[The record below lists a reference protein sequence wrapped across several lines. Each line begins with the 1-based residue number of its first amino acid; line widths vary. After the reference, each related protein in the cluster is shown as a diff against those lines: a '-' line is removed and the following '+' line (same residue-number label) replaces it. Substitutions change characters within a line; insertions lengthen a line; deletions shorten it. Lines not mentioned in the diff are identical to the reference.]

1 MHGLLLTFN
10 VIVIVLFLV
19 TLHEFGHFLIAKLSK
34 MYVHE
39 FAIGFGPKLLKWKI
53 KETEY
58 SLRLLPLGGYVLV
71 AQKSARYFF
80 PNLYGYKE
88 INGDL
93 VKTHESIIKNEQLYE
108 NSAIWKR
115 ISFISAGVIFNFL
128 FAMFA
133 LAIALN
139 IKNSETTSV
148 YYPFWKN
155 FWSENQAIFTSIGH
169 MFSFNFSGL
178 GSFVAIGKATGTL
191 EIWSNSANFF
201 FLVGSLSLSLAIFNL
216 LPIAPMDGY
225 KVVGLLYQ
233 VITKK
238 EMPEKVNTYL
248 NVIGLSLIVILFIGL
263 LLKDIIN

>member
-10 VIVIVLFLV
+10 VIIIVLFLV
-19 TLHEFGHFLIAKLSK
+19 TLHEFGHFIIAKLSK

-71 AQKSARYFF
+71 AQKSAKYFF

-93 VKTHESIIKNEQLYE
+93 VKTHESIIPENQLYE
-108 NSAIWKR
+108 NTTMWKR
-115 ISFISAGVIFNFL
+115 LLFITAGIILNFL
-128 FAMFA
+128 FAMIA
-133 LAIALN
+133 LAIA
-139 IKNSETTSV
+139 IYIMNSQSSTKH
-148 YYPFWKN
+148 YPFWKN
-155 FWSENQAIFTSIGH
+155 FWLENKGILTAIGHIFT
-169 MFSFNFSGL
+169 FNFSGL
-178 GSFVAIGKATGTL
+178 GSLVEVGKATGKL
-191 EIWSNSANFF
+191 NIWHNFANFF
-201 FLVGSLSLSLAIFNL
+201 FLMGNLSLSLAIFNL

-225 KVVGLLYQ
+225 KGLGLVYQ
-233 VITKK
+233 IITRK

-248 NVIGLSLIVILFIGL
+248 SVVGLVLIMALFFGL
-263 LLKDIIN
+263 LLKDIFT